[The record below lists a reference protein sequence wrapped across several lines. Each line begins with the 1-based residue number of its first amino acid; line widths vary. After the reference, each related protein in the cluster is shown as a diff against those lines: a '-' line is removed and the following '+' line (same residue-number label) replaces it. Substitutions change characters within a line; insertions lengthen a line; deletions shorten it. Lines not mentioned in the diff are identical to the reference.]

1 MVEEEKENSKML
13 VSGKALIP
21 MPKFVTKNFGKQGL
35 ERWLEAI
42 SVEAHRVFI
51 FPIKQAEWYPLLDTM
66 IKPTA
71 NIAQLFYNWDLK
83 TAAWELGRFSA
94 DCGLTNVYK
103 LFVKLG
109 PTEFFFNKAT
119 EFLTAYYRPSAI
131 KVVEVKDSSGI
142 FRITEFPEMDKAVEY
157 RIAGWVQR
165 ALEINGRK
173 NVTVEIP
180 KSLTNFKP
188 FSEFRVNWE

>member
-1 MVEEEKENSKML
+1 MEEEEKNSKMQ

-21 MPKFVTKNFGKQGL
+21 MPKFVTKNFGKEGL

-51 FPIKQAEWYPLLDTM
+51 FPIKQTGWYPLHDTLT
-66 IKPTA
+66 KPTA
-71 NIAQLFYNWDLK
+71 NIAQLFYDWDLK
-83 TAAWELGRFSA
+83 AAAWELGRFSA
-94 DCGLTNVYK
+94 DSGLKNVYK

-109 PTEFFFNKAT
+109 PTEFFFSKAT
-119 EFLTAYYRPSAI
+119 EFLTSYYRPSAI
-131 KVVEVKDSSGI
+131 KIVEVKNNSGI

-173 NVTVEIP
+173 NVTIEIP

-188 FSEFRVNWE
+188 YSEFRVSWE

>member
-1 MVEEEKENSKML
+1 MEEEEKNSKMQ

-21 MPKFVTKNFGKQGL
+21 MPKFVTKNFGKEGL
-35 ERWLEAI
+35 KSWLEAI

-51 FPIKQAEWYPLLDTM
+51 FPIKQTGWYPLHDTLT
-66 IKPTA
+66 KPTA

-83 TAAWELGRFSA
+83 AAAWELGRFSA
-94 DCGLTNVYK
+94 DCGLKNVYK

-109 PTEFFFNKAT
+109 PTEFFFNKST
-119 EFLTAYYRPSAI
+119 EFLSSYYRPSAI
-131 KVVEVKDSSGI
+131 NIVEVTENSGI

-180 KSLTNFKP
+180 KSLTDFKHY
-188 FSEFRVNWE
+188 SEFRVSWE

>member
-1 MVEEEKENSKML
+1 MVEGDKKAKML

-21 MPKFVTKNFGKQGL
+21 MPKFVTKNFGKEGL

-51 FPIKQAEWYPLLDTM
+51 FPIKPAGWYPLGDTL

-83 TAAWELGRFSA
+83 AAAWDLGRFSA
-94 DCGLTNVYK
+94 DSGLKNVLK

-109 PTEFFFNKAT
+109 PTQFFFNKAT
-119 EFLTAYYRPSAI
+119 EFLTSYYRPSTI
-131 KVVEVKDSSGI
+131 EIVEVKNNSGL
-142 FRITEFPEMDKAVEY
+142 FRITEFPEIDKAVEY

-173 NVTVEIP
+173 NITIEIP
-180 KSLTNFKP
+180 KSLTDFKP
-188 FSEFRVNWE
+188 YSEFRVSWE